1 MYVLRLKGGRCEH
14 DRYYVGSTK
23 DPQKRIADHL
33 SGKGAKV
40 TKRHPSDSIELE
52 SIKQMSSGASARK
65 EETAVYLELK
75 NKHGKDK
82 VRGAVCRSCS
92 VIMAA
97 DLSFSHMSE
106 ATGQGNT
113 KAFPE
118 GNSKTNREAG
128 SAIPG
133 CRRDSNRSTGG
144 KKRGKG
150 GRKRRRPHAQQVDV
164 VNNHVANT

>member
-92 VIMAA
+92 VTIVAA
-97 DLSFSHMSE
+97 CKVDSKVFLTCQRPL
-106 ATGQGNT
+106 TGQH
-113 KAFPE
+113 E
-118 GNSKTNREAG
+118 GLS
-128 SAIPG
+128 
-133 CRRDSNRSTGG
+133 RR
-144 KKRGKG
+144 K
-150 GRKRRRPHAQQVDV
+150 P
-164 VNNHVANT
+164 